1 MARRVTEQATW
12 WENNRESPHKSLLNN
27 RKLWQLIVRAHS
39 KSGNQTT
46 HTRLYNSWWC
56 NEYCGWNICVGWVL
70 NQTRKDV
77 RSIVENI
84 ERESEESS
92 RSVNQKLDKLCV
104 TRWAIRAKCFKK
116 ILDNYEALLEL
127 WKQSLEENLDFDTK
141 SRIKGALMQ
150 IWKSPHIFKFT

>member
-1 MARRVTEQATW
+1 M
-12 WENNRESPHKSLLNN
+12 
-27 RKLWQLIVRAHS
+27 
-39 KSGNQTT
+39 
-46 HTRLYNSWWC
+46 
-56 NEYCGWNICVGWVL
+56 
-70 NQTRKDV
+70 
-77 RSIVENI
+77 ENI

-141 SRIKGALMQ
+141 SRIKGTLMQ
-150 IWKSPHIFKFT
+150 I